1 MKEISINQ
9 IKKDIERLEQ
19 DMEYESLKEKNLD
32 SRFDKMIDR
41 EDLPG
46 VEGTK
51 ETSNQ
56 NQLI

>member
-1 MKEISINQ
+1 
-9 IKKDIERLEQ
+9 
-19 DMEYESLKEKNLD
+19 MEYESLKERNLD